1 MSPKRIDGERG
12 GAVLKSLFDL
22 VDDKTIFDN
31 KGVSLRA
38 REACRETV
46 SLRMN
51 FPQQVIA
58 DGG

>member
-1 MSPKRIDGERG
+1 M
-12 GAVLKSLFDL
+12 LKSFFDL

-51 FPQQVIA
+51 FPQQVLA
-58 DGG
+58 GGG